1 VSRQLSKL
9 KGQLRDAITA
19 DPSFTRSMTK
29 VMLFLLDRINGERF
43 EATGKAEAWP
53 SLRTISLGTGLPER
67 TVQDARRRLK
77 AIKMIAL
84 SGKGGRPWP
93 GRIATATVTINLN
106 YDFNPATHCTL
117 KTRVR
122 VQPIA
127 LVRVQ
132 PIAPESVDSKLVEAA
147 AAEVAHITEA
157 AAAAST
163 SEPPKSPLVDPPP
176 DSAALPGGYAQS
188 GGSSAEPRITDDKR
202 LASTASRLLGGCGID
217 RQPTDRELDIL
228 EAMLALDVICEDIE
242 VAIGRHAADMI
253 ARDRNWAPQGLL
265 EFLGDRAYEA
275 RDERLALEQG
285 PPRSAWDISG
295 KRQRR
300 KAS

>member
-1 VSRQLSKL
+1 MSKR

-29 VMLFLLDRINGERF
+29 VMLFLLDKINRERF
-43 EATGKAEAWP
+43 EKTGKAEAWP
-53 SLRTISLGTGLPER
+53 SLRVISLGTGLPER

-77 AIKMIAL
+77 AIKIITL

-93 GRIATATVTINLN
+93 GRIATATATIDLD
-106 YDFNPATHCTL
+106 YDFNPETHCTL
-117 KTRVR
+117 KTQVR

-127 LVRVQ
+127 PVRVQ
-132 PIAPESVDSKLVEAA
+132 PIAPEPSDRKPVEAA
-147 AAEVAHITEA
+147 AGVAHITE

-176 DSAALPGGYAQS
+176 DSAALPGGYAPS

-265 EFLGDRAYEA
+265 EFLGDRAYQA

-285 PPRSAWDISG
+285 SPRSAWDIRG
-295 KRQRR
+295 KRQRK